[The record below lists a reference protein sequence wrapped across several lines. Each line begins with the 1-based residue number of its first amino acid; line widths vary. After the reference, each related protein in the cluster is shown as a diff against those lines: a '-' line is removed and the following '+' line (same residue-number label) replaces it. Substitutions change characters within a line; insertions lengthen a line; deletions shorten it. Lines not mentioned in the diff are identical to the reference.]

1 MAAAEAK
8 STGMS
13 AVVRYTIVAI
23 VLGIFTAIEVAVLYP
38 PLVAKGEWFK
48 IGLLLVLSVAKF
60 IFVVALFMHL
70 WHDPPLYTFI
80 FTVGFVLALGT
91 GVALKAIFPKAVDP
105 LQPIPGKIH
114 QPGHEESVEEGHGFR
129 FVEDG
134 VLVS

>member
-1 MAAAEAK
+1 MSEQAQSK
-8 STGMS
+8 GMP

-23 VLGIFTAIEVAVLYP
+23 VLGIFTAIEVGVLYP
-38 PLVAKGEWFK
+38 PLVHRGEWFK

-60 IFVVALFMHL
+60 VFVVALFMHL
-70 WHDPPLYTFI
+70 WQDPPLYTFI
-80 FTVGFVLALGT
+80 FTVGFVMALGT

-114 QPGHEESVEEGHGFR
+114 QPGDEESVEAEHGFR
-129 FVEDG
+129 LVEDG